1 MMGVYMSKRF
11 LWVLLLALPAAA
23 QSGSQN
29 RKLALIIPNLYGDQG
44 LTLNNPTHF
53 AHFDSDFQAN
63 FVPFNTA
70 LASQLTSLP
79 IPSPASG
86 FTYTFDKSLGVYT
99 RSAQSLGPI
108 LAERAETIGKG
119 KFYFGFSYQR
129 FRLDTIDGIDLHDVP
144 TLFQHVP
151 NPTTPQFAQDVITAN
166 NLLDVHIG
174 QLTTF
179 FTYGLGNRLDVSV
192 ALPFVSADL
201 AVVSNTTIQRIGK
214 AGDPTIHNFGTPGD
228 GSNAQF
234 SGSGSPSGVGDAI
247 VPRKVTVLRSAE
259 TGLA

>member
-1 MMGVYMSKRF
+1 MTAFKRACLPEQKRHAGSTAVVAGWKPAPQKGRVIIGSTMFNRF

-23 QSGSQN
+23 QNGSQN

-108 LAERAETIGKG
+108 LAERAETITTCGG
-119 KFYFGFSYQR
+119 ASAAAFSWRQ
-129 FRLDTIDGIDLHDVP
+129 I
-144 TLFQHVP
+144 
-151 NPTTPQFAQDVITAN
+151 
-166 NLLDVHIG
+166 
-174 QLTTF
+174 
-179 FTYGLGNRLDVSV
+179 
-192 ALPFVSADL
+192 
-201 AVVSNTTIQRIGK
+201 
-214 AGDPTIHNFGTPGD
+214 
-228 GSNAQF
+228 
-234 SGSGSPSGVGDAI
+234 
-247 VPRKVTVLRSAE
+247 
-259 TGLA
+259 